1 MKIDTALKQFDIFN
15 RIKFYDKNHT
25 YKIDG
30 EITSSSVTRFLN
42 LFTPFFDRDKIALNV
57 AKKNN
62 VDLQTVLNEWE
73 YEKEVACL
81 KGTIFHNYIDNYLHN
96 KIIPVNKTEILE
108 FYKGDETATEAFMIR
123 VAKLILQFEKFYK
136 YYNEKFIHFKSEF
149 VVGDVL
155 DTRICGTI
163 DNLSLCRD
171 TNDLYIVDYKTN
183 KKFTEKNTFGKYLTG
198 PVSYLEDTK
207 MNIYGLQLHMYKYIV
222 EKYTDFKVKCLIVWF
237 NENNDTYKLFTP
249 PDLSQ
254 EIVSMIDFYKNKD
267 NTIVTCTSAIENYI
281 ESIAD

>member
-81 KGTIFHNYIDNYLHN
+81 KGTIFHNYIDKYLHN
-96 KIIPVNKTEILE
+96 KIIPVNKTLP
-108 FYKGDETATEAFMIR
+108 
-123 VAKLILQFEKFYK
+123 
-136 YYNEKFIHFKSEF
+136 S
-149 VVGDVL
+149 
-155 DTRICGTI
+155 
-163 DNLSLCRD
+163 
-171 TNDLYIVDYKTN
+171 
-183 KKFTEKNTFGKYLTG
+183 FTEISTEFPIFFKPFLT
-198 PVSYLEDTK
+198 
-207 MNIYGLQLHMYKYIV
+207 
-222 EKYTDFKVKCLIVWF
+222 
-237 NENNDTYKLFTP
+237 
-249 PDLSQ
+249 
-254 EIVSMIDFYKNKD
+254 
-267 NTIVTCTSAIENYI
+267 
-281 ESIAD
+281 